1 MTPLYEILSGAKPK
15 YDGRNQNT
23 SSFWWGRDMTD
34 GEGRPRNF
42 LECQKWLMMG
52 ACHMGIHTCQNSLS
66 FRVRVCSFY

>member
-42 LECQKWLMMG
+42 LESKMAYDG
-52 ACHMGIHTCQNSLS
+52 GVSYGYSHLS
-66 FRVRVCSFY
+66 KLTEL